1 MLHNRC
7 LLTTIADYNPVNVID
22 NILFMLNR
30 TAHSSKTLLR
40 LVRFNVNKKLLVLI
54 YKDMLSLV
62 FHFKDVLQHFKFV
75 NWRNGEFVF
84 DVHAITILMNPLFFR
99 HVIIDKKV
107 LASAITDGGTEET
120 FGKEIITTKKTGEV
134 IEIEFGG
141 KTAKVV
147 TKDVDAKN
155 GVVHEIASI
164 IGV

>member
-1 MLHNRC
+1 
-7 LLTTIADYNPVNVID
+7 
-22 NILFMLNR
+22 
-30 TAHSSKTLLR
+30 
-40 LVRFNVNKKLLVLI
+40 
-54 YKDMLSLV
+54 MLSLV